1 MADQIATR
9 AGFVAIIGA
18 PNAGKSTLVN
28 ALVGRKV
35 SIVTPK
41 VQTTRF
47 QVRGVMMHGAAQL
60 VLVDTPGVFAPRRRL
75 DRAMVA
81 SAWEGADDADAIVH
95 VVDAAAQLSKARRT
109 VEDVERVIDGL
120 KAHDL
125 KAVLVLNKIDLIK
138 RDELL
143 SLSQKL
149 FETGVYSDVFMI
161 SASNGDRI
169 KDLADFLVTLMPES
183 PYLYP
188 EDQIADL
195 SERMLAAEVTREKL
209 YLRVHDE
216 LPYALT
222 VETEGW
228 KDQRDGSVRI
238 EQTVYVEREAHKPM
252 ILGKGGQ
259 TIKWVSTAARTD
271 LEEQLGRKVHLFLFV
286 KIRPNWG
293 DERARFNALG
303 LDFDDQVVRRRKVHH
318 AN

>member
-1 MADQIATR
+1 MAEQNATR

-95 VVDAAAQLSKARRT
+95 VVDAAAQISKSRRT
-109 VEDVERVIDGL
+109 MEDVERVIDGL

-149 FETGVYSDVFMI
+149 FESGVYSDVFMI

-216 LPYALT
+216 LPYGLT

-286 KIRPNWG
+286 KVRPNWG

-303 LDFDDQVVRRRKVHH
+303 LDFD
-318 AN
+318 A

>member
-1 MADQIATR
+1 MADQNATR

-47 QVRGVMMHGAAQL
+47 QVRGVMMHGVAQL

-303 LDFDDQVVRRRKVHH
+303 LDFD
-318 AN
+318 A

>member
-1 MADQIATR
+1 MADQNATR

-18 PNAGKSTLVN
+18 PNAGKSILVN

-47 QVRGVMMHGAAQL
+47 QVRGVMMHGSAQL

-95 VVDAAAQLSKARRT
+95 VVDAAAQLSQARRT

-120 KAHDL
+120 KAHEL

-138 RDELL
+138 REELL
-143 SLSQKL
+143 DLSQKL

-216 LPYALT
+216 LPYGLT
-222 VETEGW
+222 VETDSW
-228 KDQRDGSVRI
+228 KDNKDGSVRI
-238 EQTVYVEREAHKPM
+238 EQTVYVEREGHKPI

-271 LEEQLGRKVHLFLFV
+271 LEEQLDRKVHLFLFV
-286 KIRPNWG
+286 KVRPNWG

-303 LDFDDQVVRRRKVHH
+303 LDFD
-318 AN
+318 A

>member
-1 MADQIATR
+1 MADQNATR

-47 QVRGVMMHGAAQL
+47 QVRGVMMHGSAQL

-95 VVDAAAQLSKARRT
+95 VVDAAAQLSQARRT

-120 KAHDL
+120 KAHEL

-138 RDELL
+138 REELL
-143 SLSQKL
+143 DLSQKL

-216 LPYALT
+216 LPYGLT
-222 VETEGW
+222 VETDSW
-228 KDQRDGSVRI
+228 KDNKDGSVRI
-238 EQTVYVEREAHKPM
+238 EQTVYVEREGHKPI

-271 LEEQLGRKVHLFLFV
+271 LEEQLDRKVHLFLFV
-286 KIRPNWG
+286 KVLPNWG

-303 LDFDDQVVRRRKVHH
+303 LDFD
-318 AN
+318 A

>member
-303 LDFDDQVVRRRKVHH
+303 LDFD
-318 AN
+318 A

>member
-1 MADQIATR
+1 MADTHSATPATR

-47 QVRGVMMHGAAQL
+47 QVRGVMMRGAAQL
-60 VLVDTPGVFAPRRRL
+60 VLVDTPGVFSPRRRL

-81 SAWEGADDADAIVH
+81 AAWDGADDADAIVH
-95 VVDAAAQLSKARRT
+95 VVDAAAQLSEAKRT
-109 VEDVERVIDGL
+109 VEDVERVIEGL
-120 KAHDL
+120 RTHEL

-143 SLSQKL
+143 ALSQSL

-161 SASNGDRI
+161 SASQGDRI
-169 KDLADFLVTLMPES
+169 NDLASFMVSLMPES
-183 PYLYP
+183 PFLYP

-222 VETEGW
+222 VETESW
-228 KDQRDGSVRI
+228 KDQKDGAVRI
-238 EQTVYVEREAHKPM
+238 EQTVYVEREAHKPI

-259 TIKWVSTAARTD
+259 TIKWVSTQARQD
-271 LEEQLGRKVHLFLFV
+271 LEAQLGRKVHLFLFV
-286 KIRPNWG
+286 KVRPNWG

-303 LDFDDQVVRRRKVHH
+303 LDFD
-318 AN
+318 A

>member
-1 MADQIATR
+1 MADQNATR

-47 QVRGVMMHGAAQL
+47 QVRGVMMHGSAQL

-95 VVDAAAQLSKARRT
+95 VVDAAAQLSQARRT

-120 KAHDL
+120 KAHEL

-138 RDELL
+138 REELL
-143 SLSQKL
+143 DLSQKL

-216 LPYALT
+216 LPYGLT
-222 VETEGW
+222 VETDSW
-228 KDQRDGSVRI
+228 KDNKDGSVRI
-238 EQTVYVEREAHKPM
+238 EQTVYVEREGHKPI

-259 TIKWVSTAARTD
+259 T
-271 LEEQLGRKVHLFLFV
+271 
-286 KIRPNWG
+286 
-293 DERARFNALG
+293 
-303 LDFDDQVVRRRKVHH
+303 
-318 AN
+318 

>member
-1 MADQIATR
+1 MADQNATR

-95 VVDAAAQLSKARRT
+95 VVDAAAQLSQARRT

-120 KAHDL
+120 KAHEL

-138 RDELL
+138 REELL
-143 SLSQKL
+143 DLSQKL
-149 FETGVYSDVFMI
+149 YETGVYSDVFMI

-216 LPYALT
+216 LPYGLT
-222 VETEGW
+222 VETDSW
-228 KDQRDGSVRI
+228 KDNKDGSVRI
-238 EQTVYVEREAHKPM
+238 EQTVYVEREGHKPI

-271 LEEQLGRKVHLFLFV
+271 LEEQLDRKVHLFLFV
-286 KIRPNWG
+286 KVRPNWG

-303 LDFDDQVVRRRKVHH
+303 LDFD
-318 AN
+318 A

>member
-1 MADQIATR
+1 MADQNATR

-120 KAHDL
+120 KAHEL
-125 KAVLVLNKIDLIK
+125 RAVLVLNKIDLIK
-138 RDELL
+138 REELL
-143 SLSQKL
+143 DLSQKL

-183 PYLYP
+183 PFLYP

-216 LPYALT
+216 LPYGLT
-222 VETEGW
+222 VETDSW
-228 KDQRDGSVRI
+228 KDQKDGSVRI
-238 EQTVYVEREAHKPM
+238 EQTVYVEREGHKPI

-259 TIKWVSTAARTD
+259 TIKWVSTAARAD
-271 LEEQLGRKVHLFLFV
+271 LEEQLDRKVHLFLFV
-286 KIRPNWG
+286 KVRPNWG

-303 LDFDDQVVRRRKVHH
+303 LDFD
-318 AN
+318 A

>member
-1 MADQIATR
+1 MTDPTR
-9 AGFVAIIGA
+9 AGFVAVIGA

-47 QVRGVMMHGAAQL
+47 QVRGVMMHGRAQII
-60 VLVDTPGVFAPRRRL
+60 LVDTPGVFAPRRRL

-81 SAWEGADDADAIVH
+81 SAWEGANDADAIAH
-95 VVDAAAQLSKARRT
+95 VVDAPAQLKRGGRT
-109 VEDVERVIDGL
+109 VEDVDRVIDGL
-120 KAHDL
+120 KRHDH

-143 SLSQKL
+143 SLSQML

-161 SASNGDRI
+161 SASRGERI
-169 KDLADFLVTLMPES
+169 SDLADHLAKAMPES
-183 PYLYP
+183 PWLYP

-195 SERMLAAEVTREKL
+195 SERLLAAEVTREKL
-209 YLRVHDE
+209 FLRVHEE

-222 VETEGW
+222 VETESW
-228 KDQRDGSVRI
+228 KDLRDGSVRI
-238 EQTVYVEREAHKPM
+238 EQTIYVEREGHRPI
-252 ILGKGGQ
+252 ILGKDGQ
-259 TIKWVSTAARTD
+259 TAKWVGKAAREE

-286 KIRPNWG
+286 KVRPKWG
-293 DERARFNALG
+293 EDRDRFTALG
-303 LDFDDQVVRRRKVHH
+303 LDFDV
-318 AN
+318 

>member
-1 MADQIATR
+1 MADQNATR

-47 QVRGVMMHGAAQL
+47 QVRGVMMHGSAQL

-303 LDFDDQVVRRRKVHH
+303 LDFD
-318 AN
+318 A